1 MGSFATLLLLA
12 ILPLALSAPPGT
24 NQQLT
29 ASQNITTK
37 WPRGTYSLPMVDNEL
52 ACPSS
57 SGVYWQIGYRMQ
69 DTETAIIPL
78 IGGNVWSSPC
88 HLRGPYGKLYTQ
100 LNFCNKK
107 DTSFDPDYDWPAGE
121 YCVLRNGGSC
131 PTGFS
136 EGWIQWDD
144 EDGFDNSN
152 EAHGSLPDGVY
163 DENTLL
169 YFCCREDGTYDA
181 PMQLPTADEFF
192 LYQKNRNYCQ
202 EVEGMYV
209 EQEFF
214 KWDGENN
221 WVDFNDYEGGS
232 TPYNGGFDDD
242 HRLYFC
248 YYTPM

>member
-24 NQQLT
+24 SQQLT

-37 WPRGTYSLPMVDNEL
+37 WPRGTYSLPMVDNEI

-57 SGVYWQIGYRMQ
+57 SGVYWQIGYRIQ
-69 DTETAIIPL
+69 DTETLIVPL

-131 PTGFS
+131 PTGR
-136 EGWIQWDD
+136 
-144 EDGFDNSN
+144 
-152 EAHGSLPDGVY
+152 
-163 DENTLL
+163 LL
-169 YFCCREDGTYDA
+169 EHCIRSKLTIVR
-181 PMQLPTADEFF
+181 FF
-192 LYQKNRNYCQ
+192 HYR
-202 EVEGMYV
+202 
-209 EQEFF
+209 
-214 KWDGENN
+214 
-221 WVDFNDYEGGS
+221 
-232 TPYNGGFDDD
+232 
-242 HRLYFC
+242 
-248 YYTPM
+248 